1 MPDWARG
8 VFSVRFGGSEFK
20 APSQTATHN
29 ATSNGCTGGHADV
42 SAPAGSPL
50 EEPKLETYTGSARR
64 VYGNSSRETGWTA
77 QQHAAAG
84 LPTPWAEHPTGAVL
98 WITGEHCSLQ
108 NMTLSGP
115 AIMFPITGTHVA
127 RASEHPDMWV
137 NGVLPSSIA
146 EHPGCM
152 LGPWR

>member
-29 ATSNGCTGGHADV
+29 ATSNGCSGGQANGDAHTD
-42 SAPAGSPL
+42 SPP
-50 EEPKLETYTGSARR
+50 EEPGLETYTGSARR

-98 WITGEHCSLQ
+98 WITGEEL
-108 NMTLSGP
+108 
-115 AIMFPITGTHVA
+115 VA
-127 RASEHPDMWV
+127 
-137 NGVLPSSIA
+137 A
-146 EHPGCM
+146 EP
-152 LGPWR
+152 